1 MNRSSLY
8 AVIAVL
14 VIGIVAIGGYMLY
27 QQSQQPK
34 LEIQV
39 DGNGI
44 RIDGNG

>member
-14 VIGIVAIGGYMLY
+14 AIAVVAIGGYMLY
-27 QQSQQPK
+27 QQQQQPK

-39 DGNGI
+39 DSNGI